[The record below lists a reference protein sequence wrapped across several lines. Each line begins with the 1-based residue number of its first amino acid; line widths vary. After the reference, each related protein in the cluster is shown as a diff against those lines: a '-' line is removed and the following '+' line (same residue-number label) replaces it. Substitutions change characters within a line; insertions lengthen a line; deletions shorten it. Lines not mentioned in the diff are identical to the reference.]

1 MAQATS
7 NTAKMGQV
15 AKSNANMASSQLP
28 KESLL
33 EYLNVAAKS
42 MRRTELSYGIMM
54 WLTMILF
61 VLSASVLVDHW
72 VWEFHTLAR
81 FAVLVAIVLWTI
93 WWIPKK
99 IIPPLFHSINTE
111 HAARAIEQQFPECKN
126 SLISW
131 LQLSGTD
138 SASPKG
144 VVAYVGRYAV
154 RNLKGQDA
162 NSIVDSSTIVRLSA
176 AFLGCLL
183 CGMIY
188 LFASP
193 KSGFTSIA
201 RMLAPWADIA
211 PATRVNILEVI
222 PGTTTVTQGGS
233 LPLSVTV
240 RGMHQG
246 EGVRVRFDLSDGQ
259 IVGETVSMTPEIQ
272 MINYKLDF
280 GKSFGGIHQP
290 LKYWILAGDA
300 VAGPFD
306 VSVQVVPMV
315 AVERIELNFPPYT
328 KLKPRTLVKQGSFET
343 PEGTRIELAASTNQ
357 SMKKARL
364 EFDPVLEEKSL
375 VRVRETMD
383 LTIEGNGLKGNWVAL
398 LDEKKNNP
406 TTTQYRIKAT
416 NELNESNPDPIL
428 YQFKVI
434 GDLPPEVLL
443 DSSLSQEIEVPVD
456 SSLQIEIRA
465 NDPDYGLTE
474 IAAIGSRPAED
485 KLGMRKERFRK
496 VCFESEQ
503 GENGVV
509 VQVFELI
516 PSELGLNAGEQI
528 DFFASAIDN
537 RHDPSTGEKAPN
549 QTVSSPLR
557 IRVVAPA
564 LPSERNDGNDK
575 APPKDAEGSSSQQP
589 RQDPNLKAGNS
600 KPSSTNER
608 NRPSQTNKSGS
619 GSEPSKDEGSSGQ
632 TMDSKQQDKDPTEK
646 NSQSNAEDGTD
657 KNSSNSSQG
666 EGRQSQNQ
674 SGNSKQGGAQSKN
687 NPQNNKNSQG
697 DNASGDQG
705 SEGSSDANESG
716 KGKSG
721 SQKQSGGNGQ
731 GSEDGDRSDVS
742 SNSNASNNGGRN
754 SKGGASSGNQAAGE
768 SGGAPSE
775 SGPPSHDAEAFER
788 INQFRKEKEAGASQG
803 DSGDQGQDSKSSGQ
817 PSKNQSGSSG
827 NPAKNAEE
835 NSADKPESMKSEP
848 DDAGSDKAGSDKTGG
863 DKTGGDKA
871 GGDKTGGDKAGGDK
885 TGGDKTGGDK
895 TGGDKTGGDKTGGDK
910 AGGDKTGGDK
920 T

>member
-7 NTAKMGQV
+7 NSAKMGQLAP
-15 AKSNANMASSQLP
+15 AKAGAASNQVP

-33 EYLNVAAKS
+33 EYLHVAAKA

-61 VLSASVLVDHW
+61 VISASVLIDHW
-72 VWEFHTLAR
+72 VWEFPPLAR
-81 FAVLVAIVLWTI
+81 LAVLASIILWTI

-99 IIPPLFHSINTE
+99 IIPPLFHPINTE
-111 HAARAIEQQFPECKN
+111 HAARAIEQQFPDCKN

-138 SASPKG
+138 SNSPKG
-144 VVAYVGRYAV
+144 VLAYVGRYAV

-201 RMLAPWADIA
+201 RMMAPWADIA

-259 IVGETVSMTPEIQ
+259 MVGESVPMTPEIQ

-315 AVERIELNFPPYT
+315 AVERIELSFPPYT

-343 PEGTRIELAASTNQ
+343 PEGTQIELVASTNQ
-357 SMKKARL
+357 TMKKARL
-364 EFDPVLEEKSL
+364 ELDPVLEEKSL

-383 LTIEGNGLKGNWVAL
+383 LAIEGNSLTAKWVAL

-428 YQFKVI
+428 YQVKVI

-443 DSSLSQEIEVPVD
+443 DSSLSQEIDVPAD
-456 SSLQIEIRA
+456 GSLQIEIRA

-474 IAAIGSRPAED
+474 IAASGNRPAED
-485 KLGMRKERFRK
+485 KLGMRKELFRK
-496 VCFESEQ
+496 ICFASEQ
-503 GENGVV
+503 GENGVI
-509 VQVFELI
+509 VQLFELT
-516 PSELGLNAGEQI
+516 PAELGLNAGDQF
-528 DFFASAIDN
+528 DFFASATDN
-537 RHDPSTGEKAPN
+537 RHDPSTGDKAPN
-549 QTVSSPLR
+549 QTISSPLR
-557 IRVVAPA
+557 IKIVAPDS
-564 LPSERNDGNDK
+564 PSERNDGNGTS
-575 APPKDAEGSSSQQP
+575 APKPKS
-589 RQDPNLKAGNS
+589 RKLK
-600 KPSSTNER
+600 TQFNER
-608 NRPSQTNKSGS
+608 
-619 GSEPSKDEGSSGQ
+619 
-632 TMDSKQQDKDPTEK
+632 
-646 NSQSNAEDGTD
+646 
-657 KNSSNSSQG
+657 
-666 EGRQSQNQ
+666 
-674 SGNSKQGGAQSKN
+674 
-687 NPQNNKNSQG
+687 
-697 DNASGDQG
+697 
-705 SEGSSDANESG
+705 
-716 KGKSG
+716 
-721 SQKQSGGNGQ
+721 
-731 GSEDGDRSDVS
+731 
-742 SNSNASNNGGRN
+742 
-754 SKGGASSGNQAAGE
+754 
-768 SGGAPSE
+768 
-775 SGPPSHDAEAFER
+775 
-788 INQFRKEKEAGASQG
+788 
-803 DSGDQGQDSKSSGQ
+803 
-817 PSKNQSGSSG
+817 
-827 NPAKNAEE
+827 
-835 NSADKPESMKSEP
+835 
-848 DDAGSDKAGSDKTGG
+848 
-863 DKTGGDKA
+863 
-871 GGDKTGGDKAGGDK
+871 
-885 TGGDKTGGDK
+885 
-895 TGGDKTGGDKTGGDK
+895 
-910 AGGDKTGGDK
+910 
-920 T
+920 